1 MITTQNIALASIV
14 FSKYRMEGD
23 RAEYAGPASSDLN
36 TDELI
41 VRSISPKRGNGFYG
55 NRKSTFNMVRSTAV
69 LGLDGS
75 TIDRARSL
83 SVAASIP
90 VGTTTADVLEDAYQL
105 SILLQDADFVTALI
119 VNGQIDL

>member
-1 MITTQNIALASIV
+1 
-14 FSKYRMEGD
+14 
-23 RAEYAGPASSDLN
+23 LN